1 MLKNALIISAKSL
14 TSFPPGYTMVSYAN
28 SSPLYSVLE
37 PLQNLLYRGCYKY
50 LWLEDSADTEL
61 SVVATNQRFRSVTKN

>member
-1 MLKNALIISAKSL
+1 
-14 TSFPPGYTMVSYAN
+14 MVSYAN

-50 LWLEDSADTEL
+50 LWLEDSAGAEL
-61 SVVATNQRFRSVTKN
+61 SVVVANQRFGSVAKN